1 MLRTLKKFAWT
12 LGAGVFLVFIL
23 LAVNQL
29 IALHANLSTIHPML
43 ALVVTAMLALILL
56 AAFITPVI
64 ILLRLPKAV
73 DFPDDPSE
81 VETYRKELQKRLSR
95 NKYVREA
102 GLDVYKEDEYARALV
117 LLDGKAREVIKA
129 TAGSVFLT
137 TAISQNGKLDA
148 LTVLVTQTRMVWQ
161 IAHIYWQRPTVRDM
175 ATLYGNVA
183 GTALLASEI
192 EDMDISRQIEP
203 IVSSLVNSP
212 GRSIPVVGHAA
223 HIITDSLLEGSTNAF
238 LTLRVGIVA
247 MKYCGKAEVLDR
259 KFLRRNSFIEASV
272 MLRSLVV
279 SSSGKVIAGVMR
291 AMKDA
296 GKRSIRS
303 GIDSIGR
310 VTGKMASGVGN
321 AVRTVTGKRKD
332 QGADAAIE

>member
-1 MLRTLKKFAWT
+1 MFNTLKKFAWT
-12 LGAGVFLVFIL
+12 LGTGIFLVFIL
-23 LAVNQL
+23 LAINQL
-29 IALHANLSTIHPML
+29 ISLYANLAAIHPVL
-43 ALVVTAMLALILL
+43 AVSVTSLIALVLL
-56 AAFITPVI
+56 AAFIAPVVI
-64 ILLRLPKAV
+64 ILRLPKTV

-81 VETYRKELQKRLSR
+81 VDAYRKELQKRLSR
-95 NKYVREA
+95 NRYVRDA
-102 GLDVYKEDEYARALV
+102 GLDVYKEDDYAKALV

-161 IAHIYWQRPTVRDM
+161 IAHIYWQRPSLRDM

-247 MKYCGKAEVLDR
+247 MKYCGKAEVMDR
-259 KFLRRNSFIEASV
+259 KFLRRNSFVEASV

-296 GKRSIRS
+296 GKRSIKS
-303 GIDSIGR
+303 GIESVGR
-310 VTGKMASGVGN
+310 ATGKVVSGVGD
-321 AVRTVTGKRKD
+321 AVRSVTGRKKSPP
-332 QGADAAIE
+332 AIE

>member
-1 MLRTLKKFAWT
+1 MVQTLKRFAWT
-12 LGAGVFLVFIL
+12 LGTGIFIVFIL

-29 IALHANLSTIHPML
+29 IALYANLQTIHPWLAIAVTGLLGAIL
-43 ALVVTAMLALILL
+43 AL
-56 AAFITPVI
+56 AFITPVV

-73 DFPDDPSE
+73 DFPDDESE
-81 VETYRKELQKRLSR
+81 VTAYRKELRKRLAR
-95 NKYVREA
+95 NKFVKEA
-102 GLDVYKEDEYARALV
+102 KLDVSTDEGYTKALV
-117 LLDGKAREVIKA
+117 MLDGKAREVVKA

-161 IAHIYWQRPTVRDM
+161 IAHIYWQRPSLRDM

-183 GTALLASEI
+183 GTALLASEL

-212 GRSIPVVGHAA
+212 GRSIPIVGHAA

-247 MKYCGKAEVLDR
+247 MKYCGKAEVMDR
-259 KFLRRNSFIEASV
+259 KFLRRNSFVEASI

-279 SSSGKVIAGVMR
+279 SSSGKVITGIVK

-296 GKRSIRS
+296 GKRSVLS
-303 GIDSIGR
+303 GIDSIGKMGGKVATGVGDVFR
-310 VTGKMASGVGN
+310 SVTGKK
-321 AVRTVTGKRKD
+321 GK
-332 QGADAAIE
+332 ELPSE

>member
-23 LAVNQL
+23 LAINQL
-29 IALHANLSTIHPML
+29 IALYANLATISQGL
-43 ALVVTAMLALILL
+43 ATGVTILL
-56 AAFITPVI
+56 AVILLVAFISPIVI
-64 ILLRLPKAV
+64 LMRLPKAV

-81 VETYRKELQKRLSR
+81 VDAYRKELQKRLSR

-102 GLDVYKEDEYARALV
+102 GFDVYNEDEYAKALV
-117 LLDGKAREVIKA
+117 MLDGKARDVIKA
-129 TAGSVFLT
+129 TSGSVFLT

-161 IAHIYWQRPTVRDM
+161 IAHIYWQRPTLRDM

-212 GRSIPVVGHAA
+212 GRSLPVVGHAA

-238 LTLRVGIVA
+238 LTLRVGIIA
-247 MKYCGKAEVLDR
+247 MKYCGKAEVMDR
-259 KFLRRNSFIEASV
+259 KFLRRNSFIEASI
-272 MLRSLVV
+272 MLRSLVL
-279 SSSGKVIAGVMR
+279 SSSGKVITGIMK

-303 GIDSIGR
+303 GIDSIG
-310 VTGKMASGVGN
+310 KIF
-321 AVRTVTGKRKD
+321 K
-332 QGADAAIE
+332 

>member
-1 MLRTLKKFAWT
+1 MFNTLKKFAWT
-12 LGAGVFLVFIL
+12 LGTGIFLVFIL
-23 LAVNQL
+23 LAINQL
-29 IALHANLSTIHPML
+29 ISLYANLAAIHPVL
-43 ALVVTAMLALILL
+43 AVSVTSLIALVLL
-56 AAFITPVI
+56 AAFIAPVVI
-64 ILLRLPKAV
+64 ILRLPKTV

-81 VETYRKELQKRLSR
+81 VDAYRKELQKRLSR
-95 NKYVREA
+95 NRYVRDA

-161 IAHIYWQRPTVRDM
+161 IAHIYWQRPSLRDM

-247 MKYCGKAEVLDR
+247 MKYCGKAEVMDR
-259 KFLRRNSFIEASV
+259 KFLRRNSFVEASV

-296 GKRSIRS
+296 GKRSIKS
-303 GIDSIGR
+303 GIDSVGR
-310 VTGKMASGVGN
+310 ATGKVVSGVGD
-321 AVRTVTGKRKD
+321 AVRSVTGRKKSPP
-332 QGADAAIE
+332 AIE

>member
-1 MLRTLKKFAWT
+1 MMKTIKKFAWT
-12 LGAGVFLVFIL
+12 LGLGIFIVFIL

-29 IALHANLSTIHPML
+29 IALYANLSTINPWL
-43 ALVVTAMLALILL
+43 AAVVTAIISIILL
-56 AAFITPVI
+56 IAFITPVI

-73 DFPDDPSE
+73 DFPDNPDE
-81 VETYRKELQKRLSR
+81 VEIYRKELRARLMK
-95 NKYVREA
+95 NKHVKEA
-102 GLDVYKEDEYARALV
+102 GLNVQNDEEYAKALV
-117 LLDGKAREVIKA
+117 MLDNKAREVIKNI
-129 TAGSVFLT
+129 AGSVFLT

-161 IAHIYWQRPTVRDM
+161 VAHIYWQRPSLRDM
-175 ATLYGNVA
+175 ATLYGNVGA
-183 GTALLASEI
+183 TALLASEI

-212 GRSIPVVGHAA
+212 GRSIPIVGHAA

-259 KFLRRNSFIEASV
+259 KFLRRNSFLEASI

-279 SSSGKVIAGVMR
+279 SSSGKVITGVMK

-296 GKRSIRS
+296 GKRSVLS
-303 GIDSIGR
+303 GIGAIGKATDKITSGVADAVKS
-310 VTGKMASGVGN
+310 VTGKKKAGN
-321 AVRTVTGKRKD
+321 PP
-332 QGADAAIE
+332 AIE